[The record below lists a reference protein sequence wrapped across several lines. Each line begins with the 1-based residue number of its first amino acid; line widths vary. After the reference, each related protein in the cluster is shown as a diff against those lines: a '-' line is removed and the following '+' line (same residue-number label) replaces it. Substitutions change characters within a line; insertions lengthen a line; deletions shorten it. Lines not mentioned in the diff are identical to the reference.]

1 MNKEQDVSTIAE
13 RFLRDIEQGKTS
25 FYAPADNPDIR
36 PYADFVN
43 SDLVTLWRR
52 QVPQYLAGFKS
63 KGEPVFTHDL
73 RLAASF
79 DSSSLKLVDA
89 LRALK
94 FHRIPV
100 ETMPACWFSSFQGT
114 DG

>member
-1 MNKEQDVSTIAE
+1 MSKEQDVHTIAE
-13 RFLRDIEQGKTS
+13 RFLRDIERGRTS
-25 FYAPADNPDIR
+25 FYAASDNPDIR
-36 PYADFVN
+36 PFAEIVN
-43 SDLVTLWRR
+43 SDLVTVWRR
-52 QVPQYLAGFKS
+52 EAPHYLAGFKS
-63 KGEPVFTHDL
+63 KGMPVFTHDM